1 MDGYVDCFPA
11 PPEPLVRELDV
22 DRVNWILGTDI
33 DGDTM
38 RNILRELGFGVEGN
52 TVTVRAG
59 VSTSTRSTRR
69 TTLQR
74 KSRAYTASTT
84 SPAR

>member
-1 MDGYVDCFPA
+1 M
-11 PPEPLVRELDV
+11 RELDV

-52 TVTVRAG
+52 TVTVPSWRLDIDA
-59 VSTSTRSTRR
+59 
-69 TTLQR
+69 
-74 KSRAYTASTT
+74 KYTQNDFAEEVARISSSTT